1 MADSAAMKDPHD
13 RLREYAYVETKG
25 LLAQVLLL
33 ERDLHGYGQIGP
45 LPVDLGPP
53 RDPRQQTVNVLA
65 RAQVDQVV
73 LVEQRRS
80 RPETMLICPMTTLK
94 SCGNSSRL
102 SLRRERAIG
111 VTQDSGRSSR

>member
-13 RLREYAYVETKG
+13 RLCEYAYVETKG

-33 ERDLHGYGQIGP
+33 ERDLHGYGQFVP
-45 LPVDLGPP
+45 PVDLGPP
-53 RDPRQQTVNVLA
+53 RDPRQQTVDVLA

-80 RPETMLICPMTTLK
+80 RPDDAHLPHDHAEKLRQFVQAEPAEETADRCDPRF
-94 SCGNSSRL
+94 GPV
-102 SLRRERAIG
+102 E
-111 VTQDSGRSSR
+111 